1 MDPVQTYT
9 VVAAVIVAAAA
20 ILLQTL
26 LLFAVYR
33 ASKAMRE
40 QITPLVDKLGP
51 VADQTQRALEE
62 TRRQVGDVTTR
73 VSEILELSRRQLAR
87 ADEFLEDA
95 TARARGQMARAEMIL
110 DDTMGRFQET
120 VDLLN
125 RGILLPLKRINAL
138 TAGLRAALA
147 VLTGNR
153 RTTVERATHDE
164 ELFI

>member
-1 MDPVQTYT
+1 MDPVLTYT
-9 VVAAVIVAAAA
+9 IVAGVSVAAAA

-26 LLFAVYR
+26 LLFAMYR

-51 VADQTQRALEE
+51 VADQTQRVLEE

-73 VSEILELSRRQLAR
+73 IGEVLELSRRQLVR

-95 TARARGQMARAEMIL
+95 TARARAQMARAEMIL

-120 VDLLN
+120 VALLN
-125 RGILLPLKRINAL
+125 QGILLPLKRINAL
-138 TAGLRAALA
+138 TAGIRAALA
-147 VLTGNR
+147 VLMGHR